1 PTGPG
6 SAQMPR
12 SIVSPPKAA
21 FLTPPATAPSG
32 GGGGGVGGGGYEPN
46 PSTDKITDRR
56 VPRLCQQSQQTTPGR
71 APVVRKGGARAAPPT
86 RNCMITGGVEL
97 VPLLAKRRSQPR
109 PISLGTTDVTKI
121 DKYSSN
127 GKFYATHPNEDP
139 AYLHELCS
147 QMDQKQ
153 HRTENSRA
161 AEFETSRQHFET
173 WSTFWGRPGHGAP
186 LPNKNKLNL
195 DNLLYAA
202 PR

>member
-1 PTGPG
+1 
-6 SAQMPR
+6 MPKFDVVEI
-12 SIVSPPKAA
+12 IVNLIIMIWSHELGVHGAWLKTDGRKKRGD
-21 FLTPPATAPSG
+21 TPPYALGALVVF
-32 GGGGGVGGGGYEPN
+32 VG
-46 PSTDKITDRR
+46 STMLRKFG
-56 VPRLCQQSQQTTPGR
+56 TPG
-71 APVVRKGGARAAPPT
+71 PPGMGLCIRRHGLVCFKLSRWEQMGIEPRT
-86 RNCMITGGVEL
+86 IRLQIEHRNH
-97 VPLLAKRRSQPR
+97 
-109 PISLGTTDVTKI
+109 
-121 DKYSSN
+121 
-127 GKFYATHPNEDP
+127 KFYATHPNEDP